1 MIAEWFELRDAADE
15 VGLFELAE
23 ILYRELAMLHGFY
36 ESLAT
41 ARGVGELLA
50 VRESI
55 EGITAAAE
63 NTL

>member
-1 MIAEWFELRDAADE
+1 MF
-15 VGLFELAE
+15 
-23 ILYRELAMLHGFY
+23 HGFY
-36 ESLAT
+36 DSLAT

-55 EGITAAAE
+55 EAITAAAE